1 MEAYIETYYIPLL
14 KSVILLIILFSIREV
29 LKRTVRN
36 FAKKFE
42 RVEHRTGLI
51 MKHINFAIFGII
63 MLGLIFIWGVDFK
76 NLGLAMSSV
85 FAVIGI
91 AFFAQWSILS
101 NVTSGIIMFFT
112 FPYKIGD
119 YIIIH
124 DHDVPCEG
132 FIEDIRTFHVI
143 LNTSGKATITY
154 PNSMMLQKGVSI
166 VANKS
171 ITQPQEEV
179 DKNKELLPHD

>member
-63 MLGLIFIWGVDFK
+63 MLGLIFIWGVSWPVYK
-76 NLGLAMSSV
+76 LAVPYWNS
-85 FAVIGI
+85 
-91 AFFAQWSILS
+91 FFCPM
-101 NVTSGIIMFFT
+101 V
-112 FPYKIGD
+112 
-119 YIIIH
+119 H
-124 DHDVPCEG
+124 
-132 FIEDIRTFHVI
+132 
-143 LNTSGKATITY
+143 
-154 PNSMMLQKGVSI
+154 
-166 VANKS
+166 
-171 ITQPQEEV
+171 TQ
-179 DKNKELLPHD
+179 